1 MKKYLLLALCML
13 SIPAMAQVGTKN
25 FIDQPYIEVNGLA
38 KREIIPDLI
47 YVNIIISEK
56 DNKGKASVENQES
69 QMLKKLK
76 ELGINT
82 EKDLSILDFS
92 SNFEDYWYKRKD
104 IFTSKAYELTL
115 HSGNEVAKVF
125 NSLEKLEISNIS
137 IDRVDHSQ
145 LPKFRQE
152 VKIEAIKAAKVKAKA
167 MMEAIDQKIGK
178 AIFVQEIQMPIYQR
192 PRRTMQANVMMSS
205 PEMDQSDADI
215 EFQKIILEYKVN
227 ARFTIE

>member
-1 MKKYLLLALCML
+1 MLYEVITML

-115 HSGNEVAKVF
+115 HSGNEVAKV
-125 NSLEKLEISNIS
+125 
-137 IDRVDHSQ
+137 V
-145 LPKFRQE
+145 
-152 VKIEAIKAAKVKAKA
+152 
-167 MMEAIDQKIGK
+167 
-178 AIFVQEIQMPIYQR
+178 
-192 PRRTMQANVMMSS
+192 
-205 PEMDQSDADI
+205 
-215 EFQKIILEYKVN
+215 
-227 ARFTIE
+227 

>member
-215 EFQKIILEYKVN
+215 EFQKIILVV
-227 ARFTIE
+227 